1 MFIDSYYIFVIVL
14 YKRSAVDESDED
26 IFGPSLVK
34 NSRSFRTVVKGT
46 DDSDGSVG
54 MKKLQEVPKVADV
67 QAEKLRWRLD
77 FVFIYLFIYL

>member
-1 MFIDSYYIFVIVL
+1 MFDDSYYIFVIVL

-34 NSRSFRTVVKGT
+34 NSRSFRTVVK

-54 MKKLQEVPKVADV
+54 IKKLQEVPKVADV
-67 QAEKLRWRLD
+67 QAEKLR
-77 FVFIYLFIYL
+77 